1 VLSKHLLYL
10 SGEQL
15 CAYQWHGGRLTGG
28 VCFNNDRAGVDDFM
42 DYVDSHGHGANMPV
56 YLLADLIEEDFQRV
70 HVPHVGGLA
79 GAKLMRRRLL
89 QQYRETP
96 FRHHEVQGREPLGRR
111 DDIVLLSALT
121 NPSAVQPWV
130 EALEQLKM
138 PLAGLYSTTLLSEAM
153 VRKLA
158 MRDEHLLLVTQQ
170 SAGWRQSYFQNGQLK
185 FSRLTPAIDRD
196 GNPVNI
202 GTESGKTHQFLT
214 SVRLMAR
221 GSVLETAVV
230 APAAAIP
237 ALETQCDEGAETAF
251 RFVPLEQV
259 TARLGLNTGD
269 DTVAALAERLTEPLM
284 LAFLARTRPPSH
296 YTLGPLQRYFKLWRA
311 RLNLYVFSGALAAG
325 CAVLAAINL
334 WQYNQDRA
342 DTARLAAEAGMYDQR
357 YSAVMAAMPPR
368 VTTTANMRAA
378 VNVERMLVTQA
389 PNPQQLMAL
398 LSHALEQAPQ
408 IRLLRLDWKV
418 NLPAAPAGA
427 AGGLGGLGGA
437 GVQSAAAGM
446 AAMAEAGQAAP
457 ISSLLAGIPGRPPQ
471 ALLLEAE
478 IMTDEADYRNAV
490 NTMNLFAQQLASHP
504 RLTVEVDKPP
514 LDTRSSVKLNG
525 KAGLQAVET
534 RAKFSLNL
542 VWKP

>member
-1 VLSKHLLYL
+1 MTSKHLLYL
-10 SGEQL
+10 SSEQL
-15 CAYQWHGGRLTGG
+15 HAYQWHGGRLTGG
-28 VCFNNDRAGVDDFM
+28 VRFNNDRAGVDGFM
-42 DYVDSHGHGANMPV
+42 DYIDHGNHAPV

-70 HVPHVGGLA
+70 HVPHVGGRA
-79 GAKLMRRRLL
+79 GVTLMRRRLL

-96 FRHHEVQGREPLGRR
+96 FRHHEVQGREALGRR

-121 NPSAVQPWV
+121 NPSSVQPWA
-130 EALEQLKM
+130 EALEQLKI
-138 PLAGLYSTTLLSEAM
+138 PLAGLYSTTLLGEAL

-196 GNPVNI
+196 GDAVDI
-202 GTESGKTHQFLT
+202 GMETGKTQQFLT

-221 GSVLETAVV
+221 GNVLETAVI

-237 ALETQCDEGAETAF
+237 ALEAQCEEGPETAF
-251 RFVPLEQV
+251 RFVPLESV
-259 TARLGLNTGD
+259 TARLGIRTGD
-269 DTVAALAERLTEPLM
+269 GAVAELAERLTDPLM
-284 LAFLARTRPPSH
+284 LAFLARTNPPSH

-311 RLNLYVFSGALAAG
+311 RVNLYWFSGVLAAG
-325 CAVLAAINL
+325 CAVIAVANM
-334 WQYNQDRA
+334 WQLGDARG
-342 DTARLAAEAGMYDQR
+342 DGKRLAAEAVSYDQR

-378 VNVERMLVTQA
+378 VNVERMLVTQG
-389 PNPQQLMAL
+389 PGPQQLMGIVSA
-398 LSHALEQAPQ
+398 ALEMSPQ
-408 IRLLRLDWKV
+408 IRLLQLDWKV
-418 NLPAAPAGA
+418 NLPATQMGAQAGIQG
-427 AGGLGGLGGA
+427 AGDMGGA
-437 GVQSAAAGM
+437 GQS
-446 AAMAEAGQAAP
+446 AP

-478 IMTDEADYRNAV
+478 IMTDQDDYRNAV
-490 NTMNLFAQQLASHP
+490 NTMNLFAQQLAGNP
-504 RLTVEVDKPP
+504 RLIVEVDKPP

-525 KAGLQAVET
+525 KAGVQAVET

-542 VWKP
+542 VWQP

>member
-1 VLSKHLLYL
+1 MTSKHLLYL
-10 SGEQL
+10 SSEQL
-15 CAYQWHGGRLTGG
+15 HAYQWRNGRLTGG
-28 VCFNNDRAGVDDFM
+28 VRFNNDRAGVDDFM
-42 DYVDSHGHGANMPV
+42 DYIDHGNHAPV

-70 HVPHVGGLA
+70 HVPHVGGRA

-96 FRHHEVQGREPLGRR
+96 FRHHEVQGREALGRR

-121 NPSAVQPWV
+121 NPSSVQPWA
-130 EALEQLKM
+130 EALEQLKI
-138 PLAGLYSTTLLSEAM
+138 PLAGLYSTTLLSEAL

-196 GNPVNI
+196 GDAVNV
-202 GTESGKTHQFLT
+202 GAETGKTQQFLT

-221 GSVLETAVV
+221 GNVLETAVI

-237 ALETQCDEGAETAF
+237 ALEAQCEEGAETAF
-251 RFVPLEQV
+251 RFIALEGV
-259 TARLGLNTGD
+259 SDRLGIRTGPNNGD
-269 DTVAALAERLTEPLM
+269 AADLAGRLTDPLM

-311 RLNLYVFSGALAAG
+311 RVNLYLFSGALAAG
-325 CAVLAAINL
+325 CAVLAALNL
-334 WQYNQDRA
+334 WQTSDART
-342 DTARLAAEAGMYDQR
+342 DTARLAAEASVYDQR
-357 YSAVMAAMPPR
+357 YGAVMAAMPPR

-378 VNVERMLVTQA
+378 VNVERMLVTQG
-389 PNPQQLMAL
+389 PGPQQLMGIVSA
-398 LSHALEQAPQ
+398 ALEQSPQ
-408 IRLLRLDWKV
+408 IRLLQLDWKV
-418 NLPAAPAGA
+418 NLPATQVMGHSGGQGGAADMAGA
-427 AGGLGGLGGA
+427 
-437 GVQSAAAGM
+437 
-446 AAMAEAGQAAP
+446 GQVAP
-457 ISSLLAGIPGRPPQ
+457 MSSLLAGIPGRPPQ

-478 IMTDEADYRNAV
+478 IMADQDDYRNAV
-490 NTMNLFAQQLASHP
+490 NTMTLFAQQLASHP
-504 RLTVEVDKPP
+504 RLIVEVDKPP

-525 KAGLQAVET
+525 KAGAQAVET

-542 VWKP
+542 VWQP